1 MKYFVYLFMLFTAEV
16 FLCAGAQAQ
25 GFSKEYDNGNLSLTF
40 IRFHDDGMGE
50 YETASEYFNEDGE
63 RMPYSCSFTYDY
75 YWNDGLPFVKIT
87 SGPIPYYNHRYDTML
102 LLSGTQIGNDRM
114 DNIAFGWTVPVN
126 EEKTRLVLN
135 EHPRIFERTYWN
147 IYDCSSFLVER
158 TTSYPVK
165 NLTSRNDSTPWVEG
179 VPGVGI
185 GEGFTIERD
194 IDRSYLL
201 IMNGYISYNKPYL
214 YKQNA
219 RVKKI
224 RVTGTKSGIS
234 RVLDVIDTPNP
245 QTVDITSLDEN
256 DDARV
261 TIEDVYPGTKY
272 EDTCISLCVT
282 YRYKVVPDDFLRD

>member
-1 MKYFVYLFMLFTAEV
+1 MK
-16 FLCAGAQAQ
+16 
-25 GFSKEYDNGNLSLTF
+25 
-40 IRFHDDGMGE
+40 
-50 YETASEYFNEDGE
+50 
-63 RMPYSCSFTYDY
+63 
-75 YWNDGLPFVKIT
+75 
-87 SGPIPYYNHRYDTML
+87 
-102 LLSGTQIGNDRM
+102 
-114 DNIAFGWTVPVN
+114 
-126 EEKTRLVLN
+126 KTRLVLV

-245 QTVDITSLDEN
+245 QTVGITFLDEN